1 MAQPLLTGSELA
13 ALVDRVFS
21 RQPHE
26 RALAI
31 LVDLPDAGW
40 PDHEAWR
47 ARRAMAADWRDAL
60 AAETAYG
67 VGVRLFQYRNVGTN
81 NGDLP
86 PAAWLCPAGERP
98 ADAAD
103 DLAGFPTVDFEA
115 IFRSHPLV
123 LAPTELSATA
133 PLKLQAPKYG
143 FRAATLPG
151 FLPEMVP
158 ALRLDYGEVDARVR
172 RLAGLLDAAAGAAV
186 SFEVDGRGLDLFLDL
201 RFRKAHV
208 SGGLIP
214 TPGTAGNLPSGEAY
228 IVPYEGEV
236 AGEPSRTAGK
246 MPVELD
252 GEVVVYDITAN
263 RAVAVEPGGEV
274 AGREAALL
282 HAEPAYGNLAELG
295 LGVLADFGVEPVG
308 AVLLDEKLGLHI
320 AFGRS
325 DHFGGQ
331 VGTAQFSSPRA
342 VVHLDRVY
350 LPAIQPQV
358 QVLAVDL
365 IDAEGRAQPLMRDGR
380 YVISFAR

>member
-1 MAQPLLTGSELA
+1 MAPPLLTGTELA

-31 LVDLPDAGW
+31 LIDLPDAGW
-40 PDHEAWR
+40 PDHPAWQ
-47 ARRAMAADWRDAL
+47 ARREMAADWRDAL
-60 AAETAYG
+60 ETG
-67 VGVRLFQYRNVGTN
+67 FGLDVRLFQYRNVGAN
-81 NGDLP
+81 NADLP
-86 PAAWLCPAGERP
+86 ATAWLCPPGERP
-98 ADAAD
+98 AASAD
-103 DLAGFPTVDFEA
+103 ELMGRPDVAFATIFE
-115 IFRSHPLV
+115 SHPLI
-123 LAPTELSATA
+123 LAPTELSTTA

-151 FLPEMVP
+151 FLPAMVP

-172 RLAGLLDAAAGAAV
+172 RLAGLLDAAEGAAV
-186 SFEVDGRGLDLFLDL
+186 SFEVAGRRLELFLDL

-236 AGEPSRTAGK
+236 AGEPSHTAGK

-252 GEVVVYDITAN
+252 GEVVVYDIAAN
-263 RAVAVEPGGEV
+263 RAVGVEPGSEA

-282 HAEPAYGNLAELG
+282 VAEPAYGNLAELG

-331 VGTAQFSSPRA
+331 VGPAQFSSPRA

-365 IDAEGRAQPLMRDGR
+365 IDAAGAAKPLMRDGR